1 MRLGTLW
8 LIAALVP
15 ACGFTAPEPGQEPDP
30 ADPYPGGTGPEPG
43 DLPPPAARRCAIT
56 DTALR
61 LCLDFED
68 TKAGDDG
75 STLGHDAVCTDV
87 TVMTRDQEKAGQL
100 AATSRM
106 VVAETADL
114 DITQNLTVS
123 LWAHP
128 DGLPRDDTAYWAL
141 DNNKQYFVEYLD
153 NGKFRCG
160 VGTTVV
166 DAALG
171 VQPGNWYHV
180 GCTYDQTRRSLRVYV
195 NGHLA
200 GCRTLDTPIPT
211 DGGEGLAIGGN
222 IGAGAGG
229 PSFSEPFVGGL
240 DNISVFARTL
250 TANELC
256 DAASNSNCWNNCPLS
271 W

>member
-1 MRLGTLW
+1 MRLGTRW
-8 LIAALVP
+8 LIAVLVP
-15 ACGFTAPEPGQEPDP
+15 ACAFTAPDPGTDP
-30 ADPYPGGTGPEPG
+30 ADPYPGGMGPDPG
-43 DLPPPAARRCAIT
+43 SLPPPAARRCAIT

-100 AATSRM
+100 SSTSRM
-106 VVAETADL
+106 VVAETPDL
-114 DITQNLTVS
+114 DITDQLSVS

-128 DGLPRDDTAYWAL
+128 NALPRRGNPYWAL

-160 VGTTVV
+160 IGTTTV
-166 DAALG
+166 DASLG
-171 VQPGNWYHV
+171 VQPGSWYHV
-180 GCTYDQTRRSLRVYV
+180 GCTYDQSRDALRIYV

-200 GCRTLDTPIPT
+200 GCKDFNNRIPT
-211 DGGEGLAIGGN
+211 DGTEGLAIGGN
-222 IGAGAGG
+222 IDAGPGG
-229 PSFSEPFVGGL
+229 PSISQPFIGGL
-240 DNISVFARTL
+240 DNISVFARAL
-250 TANELC
+250 TASEMC
-256 DAASNSNCWNNCPLS
+256 DAASNSDCWNACPPN

>member
-1 MRLGTLW
+1 MRPGTLL
-8 LIAALVP
+8 LILVLAP
-15 ACGFTAPEPGQEPDP
+15 ACGFTAPEPGQGPDP
-30 ADPYPGGTGPEPG
+30 EDPYPGGAGPDPG
-43 DLPPPAARRCAIT
+43 SLPPPTARRCAIT

-75 STLGHDAVCTDV
+75 SPLGHDAVCTDV

-114 DITQNLTVS
+114 DITDNLTVS

-128 DGLPRDDTAYWAL
+128 NSKPGRGKAYWAL

-160 VGTTVV
+160 VGTTTV

-171 VQPGNWYHV
+171 VQPGSWYHV
-180 GCTYDQTRRSLRVYV
+180 GCTYDRARDALRIYV

-200 GCRTLDTPIPT
+200 GCESFNNPIPT
-211 DGGEGLAIGGN
+211 DGAEGLAVGGN
-222 IGAGAGG
+222 IDAG
-229 PSFSEPFVGGL
+229 PSFSQPFVGGL

-250 TANELC
+250 TAGELC
-256 DAASNSNCWNNCPLS
+256 DAASNSDCWAACPPD
-271 W
+271 